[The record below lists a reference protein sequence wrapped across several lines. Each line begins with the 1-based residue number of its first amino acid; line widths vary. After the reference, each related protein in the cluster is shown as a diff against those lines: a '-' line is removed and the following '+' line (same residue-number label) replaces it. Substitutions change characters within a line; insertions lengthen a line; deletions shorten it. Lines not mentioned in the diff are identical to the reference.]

1 MVVLTGDR
9 KRSHQCLFKPA
20 GQRKQHMRSSD
31 ILAAGREQAL
41 AFRLASHHL
50 AVRLP
55 PGSLL
60 AAAGACGIQDSP
72 PGSTALALHARVSR
86 LQPEDVARTLADR
99 TLLMAMS
106 FRGAPLIFPTA
117 DADVFTA
124 GVLPDDEESL
134 RFFIQGARPGLD
146 KVGMSATEL
155 VDLTATAMVTALDG
169 RALTKDELGVEIG
182 NRITVQL
189 DAGRRTAWQSASLYV
204 PGQFLGESLARF
216 AMYAVSLQGL
226 FCYVP
231 RQENK
236 ARFVRMDQWLGAMLP
251 AADPSKAR
259 AELVRRYLRCYGP
272 STPEHFAQWAGISP
286 TQASRAWALVGDE
299 LTGVDF
305 DGKSAWL
312 LRDDATRFMSP
323 RTPAGVRFLPPHEPL
338 LQMRDRETLVPDKSW
353 HRKLWRTVGNPGILL
368 AEGNAVAAWRSRKS
382 GKRMDITIEQ
392 FETIPQALRPEIEA
406 EAATLAPYGGCVS
419 VRVEYK

>member
-1 MVVLTGDR
+1 MVDLPNSGKHGD
-9 KRSHQCLFKPA
+9 QCLFKTT
-20 GQRKQHMRSSD
+20 GEWKQHMRSSKAVSAD
-31 ILAAGREQAL
+31 REQAI
-41 AFRLASHHL
+41 AFRLDSHHL
-50 AVRLP
+50 AARLP
-55 PGSLL
+55 PGSLA

-72 PGSTALALHARVSR
+72 PGSAALALHARVSGLTPNAIIR
-86 LQPEDVARTLADR
+86 ELTDKA
-99 TLLMAMS
+99 LLMAMS
-106 FRGAPLIFPTA
+106 FRGAPLIFPTS

-134 RFFIQGARPGLD
+134 RFFIQGAGAGLD

-155 VDLTATAMVTALDG
+155 VDLTAAAMATALDG

-182 NRITVQL
+182 NRVAGQL
-189 DAGRRTAWQSASLYV
+189 DAGRRTGWQSASLYA

-251 AADPSKAR
+251 AADQSKAR
-259 AELVRRYLRCYGP
+259 AELVRRYLHCYGP

-286 TQASRAWALVGDE
+286 AQASRAWALVEDK
-299 LTGVDF
+299 LVGVDF
-305 DGKSAWL
+305 EGKSAWL
-312 LRDDATRFMSP
+312 LRDDVTRFMSS

-338 LQMRDRETLVPDKSW
+338 LQMRDRDTIVPDKSW
-353 HRKLWRTVGNPGILL
+353 HRKLWRTVGNPGIVLVDGM
-368 AEGNAVAAWRSRKS
+368 ATAAWRSRKS
-382 GKRMDITIEQ
+382 GRRMSIAIEPFDLFPHEKRQ
-392 FETIPQALRPEIEA
+392 EIEA
-406 EAATLAPYGGCVS
+406 EAAMLAPYSGCTS
-419 VRVEYK
+419 VMVEYK